1 MSVQLW
7 PLPFGSHIQP
17 VLLCSSGWVVILP
30 VGHLRPSWV
39 PLILQSC
46 SILGSARLRLVFLG
60 ACSPSG
66 LCSCTCTEHTICVQ
80 SEPRLC
86 DGFSDELFIL
96 SGRDDPA
103 CSRGQLAMSEHS
115 VVTQRLGHSH
125 FVGGS
130 RDCCGRLRGAVDG
143 LISLRGPSLLY
154 CFILFV
160 LNGVSCGPGRPYT
173 R

>member
-1 MSVQLW
+1 MGCDPPRGALMSLMGPPHPSVML
-7 PLPFGSHIQP
+7 
-17 VLLCSSGWVVILP
+17 
-30 VGHLRPSWV
+30 HLR
-39 PLILQSC
+39 
-46 SILGSARLRLVFLG
+46 LRPVFLG

-66 LCSCTCTEHTICVQ
+66 LCGCTCTGHTVYVQ

-86 DGFSDELFIL
+86 DGFSAELFIL
-96 SGRDDPA
+96 AGRDDPA

-115 VVTQRLGHSH
+115 VVTLRLGHCH

-130 RDCCGRLRGAVDG
+130 HDCCGRPHGAVDD

-160 LNGVSCGPGRPYT
+160 LNEVSCDPGLIPLCSQR
-173 R
+173 